1 MNRSRNS
8 SLGLK
13 FQSRS
18 MSDPS
23 LSDIDF
29 KNNMVGSE
37 LPLKQKKTYSTD
49 PELKT
54 KIGSSPTRR
63 HATTVALLYRV
74 RSIVRDAN
82 NKDDYTDLKSR
93 DNSNS
98 FQWLD

>member
-1 MNRSRNS
+1 
-8 SLGLK
+8 
-13 FQSRS
+13 

-37 LPLKQKKTYSTD
+37 LPLKQKKIYSTD